1 MNKFFVAIIFFPLS
15 FALIIYRE
23 KIKQFTGS
31 IAFAETYLGSGGT
44 YTLFIILG
52 ILTFVVTLM
61 YLTGT
66 IQSMLSTV
74 FGPLLFTNSQP

>member
-1 MNKFFVAIIFFPLS
+1 MNKFVVAIIFFPLS

-23 KIKQFTGS
+23 KIKQFTGN

-44 YTLFIILG
+44 YTLFLIMGL
-52 ILTFVVTLM
+52 LTFVITLM

-66 IQSMLSTV
+66 IQSMLSAT
-74 FGPLLFTNSQP
+74 FGPLLFTGS

>member
-15 FALIIYRE
+15 FILIIYRE

-44 YTLFIILG
+44 YTLFLILG
-52 ILTFVVTLM
+52 VLMFVITLM

-66 IQSMLSTV
+66 IQSMLGAI
-74 FGPLLFTNSQP
+74 FGPLLFTGS